1 MIIYKGER
9 LNEIIKD
16 KKSEIMSSTGS
27 DKIYERDFVNDIR
40 EVYFNSKPKYI
51 LIVNGLQGTGKT
63 FGILQAVEDLDNV
76 LYVCAQENDGTTADD
91 YIELL
96 KNSEEDYIIIDNYSF
111 INDRYDLDCCL
122 WTLVKSGKH
131 LVITGTNSISFDC
144 PESNPLIHNSN
155 RVDINIFTY
164 EEFCRIYQKEYSK
177 RQLFGISENR
187 RSIQKI

>member
-1 MIIYKGER
+1 M
-9 LNEIIKD
+9 LH
-16 KKSEIMSSTGS
+16 
-27 DKIYERDFVNDIR
+27 FVNDIR
-40 EVYFNSKPKYI
+40 EVYFNSEPKYV
-51 LIVNGLQGTGKT
+51 LIINGLHGTGKT
-63 FGILQAVEDLDNV
+63 FGILQAVEDLDNF